1 MKITILC
8 DNCIG
13 RSGFLAEHGFSALIE
28 QGPNKF
34 LFDTGQGIV
43 LPNNVKTAGAQL
55 KGIDTIFISHGH
67 YDHTGG
73 LKWALQT
80 IGPVD
85 IVAHEHIFSKHMS
98 LKTSSGQTGKP
109 RYIGCPASQWEL
121 EALGANFKFV
131 NQTKEISP
139 GVWFI
144 SGLDRNPGQTPD
156 DPTLVLEQDGRLI
169 PDPIADD
176 ASLLMETDKGPLLM
190 LGCSH
195 AGVLNILDHVR
206 DKMGITRLRAIL
218 GGTHLMFLPPE
229 QLPGVIDKIEEFS
242 VEQVGVSHC
251 TGMQAAATL
260 ASYFGDRFCFAS
272 AGATMVL

>member
-8 DNCIG
+8 DNCIS

-206 DKMGITRLRAIL
+206 GKMGITRLRAIL